1 MLGHVARLALA
12 ALALG
17 AAPAAAEP
25 DDDLFLFTGNY
36 PPNVVLLQDNSLSMA
51 EIEWHP
57 AFDPEATPTC
67 SFWDNTK
74 SYTVSNGTLVGGLT
88 SNPLKVPAGSQTLTA
103 AQTAD
108 TDCHNTRTIYNPN
121 NPDPTT
127 YSGRYL
133 NWYFSDEADAHK
145 TEIET
150 AVHVP
155 PSCNTPACTSCDD
168 KYRRTRNQMAMQV
181 LLDVLCLAEPSGI
194 RFGHAFYREGANAP
208 DDDDPNGGWVGLQ
221 VDHPTPGH
229 ASNLEAHIK
238 NIDPDFEG
246 TPLAETLFTV
256 YTYYM
261 SRVDADRPNGADGA
275 TKFPKY
281 VFRESTGAASTNNVP
296 DSPVESAC
304 QKNFVI
310 IVTSGKPT
318 RDDFDVEAN
327 VTTAVGFADFQ
338 DLIGDYHADSE
349 TEEDGDAD
357 ETAWYLDDVAKYM
370 HDNDF
375 HLDFDDDQT
384 VDIYTVGLNVDST
397 TNGFLKKTSEEVGG
411 GLNYY
416 VRDGD
421 ELAAALLDAL
431 NSILEKAQS
440 FTAATVPS
448 SRTADGGDFFTTYF
462 LPSGKRAF
470 WEGSLRAWHI
480 EANGDIT
487 DANGDCALVDPD
499 AGECNSGPFDDFA
512 VPFWEAADEMP
523 LPADRE
529 LYVSKLVSGTP
540 DAVAFDVSLDAAD
553 LGVQTFAT
561 PGSPPDPSPNSS
573 LYTFRG
579 SLAINEEGLTDE
591 IVQFT
596 RGCTF
601 GTGVET
607 ADIDGGGVACAPR
620 NWRLGDIFHSN
631 PLLVGFPKTLVSDAS
646 FVQYKADFATRKRVM
661 YTGANDGFVHAFDAG
676 DWDASATPPKYDI
689 GTGVELFGFMP
700 WEPRQ
705 NIRKQIIDPP
715 TDRTYYVDGSPQAAD
730 VWLYPTAGTLVKDEA
745 DWRTVLVG
753 GLRQGGRHYYALDIT
768 DPSGTTY
775 PYPGYLWEFPNEN
788 DPDDP
793 SDADSYLPWMG
804 DTWGQPIIT
813 RVRVEYDGDTVERWV
828 AVVTAGYSA
837 EGDPNNASYS
847 ATSLKGRGI
856 FLIDVKSGQVLAEHK
871 FDDDGNCPWGTYDAT
886 APDEFMCF
894 ALAST
899 PAVFDVDFDGFADVI
914 YVGDA
919 GGSVWKWA
927 IHDVGED
934 RVNDGTGLKTQPA
947 WEFGRFFRAPRATI
961 SGDTYYKSFFTT
973 PAGALDGGQLYVTL
987 GTGERTNLGFEG
999 VTSNTAENNRFY
1011 VLIDSDPYENV
1022 AGIPAQEETD
1032 TDGAGPL
1039 QALTNVTSS
1048 TTCSAINPPGYFFT
1062 VGDGEKFVTR
1072 TDIFAGYVIGATFA
1086 PDATAVDPC
1095 VAKGVSALY
1104 AFRLSCGQGYF
1115 TDGGGDPDRNIDIGA
1130 GFPTDPQ
1137 TSLGVGGTENRIY
1150 IQKSGS
1156 DLQSIEASDVEA
1168 SGRLL
1173 YWREMP

>member
-1 MLGHVARLALA
+1 MTRRSRRLGRFA
-12 ALALG
+12 ALAWTGLFLA
-17 AAPAAAEP
+17 AAPAAAEV

-36 PPNVVLLQDNSLSMA
+36 PPNVVLIQDNSTSMN

-57 AFDPEATPTC
+57 DFDPEATPAC

-74 SYTVSNGTLVGGLT
+74 AYTVAGGTLVGGLLT
-88 SNPLKVPAGSQTLTA
+88 LTVPSGSQTLGLV
-103 AQTAD
+103 QTAD
-108 TDCHNTRTIYNPN
+108 TDCHHTRTIYNP
-121 NPDPTT
+121 TSAT

-133 NWYFSDEADAHK
+133 NWYFGLDNADPAL
-145 TEIET
+145 TEIAT
-150 AVHVP
+150 AIHTFATCSQ
-155 PSCNTPACTSCDD
+155 PSCTGCYN
-168 KYRRTRNQMAMQV
+168 KYRRTRNQMSKAV
-181 LLDVLCLAEPSGI
+181 LFDVLCQAEPTGV
-194 RFGHAFYREGANAP
+194 RFGHAFYRAAANSPA
-208 DDDDPNGGWVGLQ
+208 DDPNGGWVGLQ

-229 ASNLEAHIK
+229 ASNLEASVK
-238 NIDPDFEG
+238 NINSTVVG

-256 YTYYM
+256 YSYYM
-261 SRVDADRPNGADGA
+261 SRADAERPLGADA
-275 TKFPKY
+275 TTKFPKY
-281 VFRESTGAASTNNVP
+281 VFKESTGAASNNNVP

-310 IVTSGKPT
+310 IVTSGKPR
-318 RDDFDVEAN
+318 RDDFDEEAN
-327 VTTAVGFADFQ
+327 TTTAVGFADYG
-338 DLIGDYHADSE
+338 DLIGDFHADSE
-349 TEEDGDAD
+349 TEEPGDAD
-357 ETAWYLDDVAKYM
+357 ETSWYLDDVAKYM
-370 HDNDF
+370 HEHDF
-375 HLDFDDDQT
+375 HLGFDDDQT
-384 VDIYTVGLNVDST
+384 IDIYTIGLNVDST
-397 TNGFLKKTSEEVGG
+397 TNEFLKKTSEEVGG
-411 GLNYY
+411 GLNFY

-421 ELAAALLDAL
+421 ELAAALIDAL

-523 LPADRE
+523 QPADRE
-529 LYVSKLVSGTP
+529 LYVSKLVSGNP
-540 DAVAFDVSLDAAD
+540 DMVDFDASLDAAD
-553 LGVQTFAT
+553 LGVQTFTT
-561 PGSPPDPSPNSS
+561 PGSPPDPAPNSG

-591 IVQFT
+591 IIQFT

-607 ADIDGGGVACAPR
+607 ADIDGGGVPCAAR

-646 FVQYKADFATRKRVM
+646 FVNFKAAFATRTRVM
-661 YTGANDGFVHAFDAG
+661 YTGANDGFLHAFDAG
-676 DWDASATPPKYDI
+676 DWDAGATPPKYDI
-689 GTGVELFGFMP
+689 GSGVELFGFMP
-700 WEPRQ
+700 WAPRQ
-705 NIRKQIIDPP
+705 NIRKQVVDPP

-730 VWLYPTAGTLVKDEA
+730 VWLYPTAGTLVKDDA

-753 GLRQGGRHYYALDIT
+753 GLRQGGPHFYALDIT

-775 PYPGYLWEFPNEN
+775 PYPGYLWEFPNET

-793 SDADSYLPWMG
+793 SVAGSYLPWMG
-804 DTWGQPIIT
+804 DTWGQPILT
-813 RVRVEYDGDTVERWV
+813 RVKVNYDGDTVERWV
-828 AVVTAGYSA
+828 AVVTAGYS
-837 EGDPNNASYS
+837 EESDPNNAAYS
-847 ATSLKGRGI
+847 ATGLKGRGI
-856 FLIDVKSGQVLAEHK
+856 FIIDLKSGEVLAEHK
-871 FDDDGNCPWGTYDAT
+871 YDEDGHCPWGTYDAT

-919 GGSVWKWA
+919 GGSLWKWA
-927 IHDVGED
+927 IGDVGED
-934 RVNDGTGLKTQPA
+934 RVNDGSGLKTQPA
-947 WEFGRFFRAPRATI
+947 WEFGRFFRAPRTTI

-973 PAGALDGGQLYVTL
+973 PAGALDGGQLYVAL

-999 VTSNTAENNRFY
+999 VTSNTGENNRFY

-1022 AGIPAQEETD
+1022 AGIPAQEEAD

-1086 PDATAVDPC
+1086 PSASVDPC
-1095 VAKGVSALY
+1095 TAKGVSALY

-1156 DLQSIEASDVEA
+1156 DLQSIEAEDVDA

>member
-1 MLGHVARLALA
+1 MLGHLKALAFAGLALA
-12 ALALG
+12 A
-17 AAPAAAEP
+17 APAGAEV

-36 PPNVVLLQDNSLSMA
+36 PPNVVLLQDNSTSMN
-51 EIEWHP
+51 EVEWHP
-57 AFDPEATPTC
+57 AFDPNDTPAC

-74 SYTVSNGTLVGGLT
+74 TYTVGGGTLVGGLVT
-88 SNPLKVPAGSQTLTA
+88 LTVPSGSQTLGLV
-103 AQTAD
+103 QTAD
-108 TDCHNTRTIYNPN
+108 TDCHNTRTVYNPSSA
-121 NPDPTT
+121 T

-133 NWYFSDEADAHK
+133 NWYFSDDADAHV
-145 TEIET
+145 TEIST
-150 AVHVP
+150 AVHTFATCNQ
-155 PSCNTPACTSCDD
+155 PSCSGCYE
-168 KYRRTRNQMAMQV
+168 KYRRTRNQMAKAV
-181 LLDVLCLAEPSGI
+181 LFDVLCQAEPTGV
-194 RFGHAFYREGANAP
+194 RFGHAFYRAAANSPAN
-208 DDDDPNGGWVGLQ
+208 DPNGGWIGLQ
-221 VDHPTPGH
+221 VDHPSPGH

-238 NIDPDFEG
+238 NINSTVVG

-256 YTYYM
+256 YSYYM
-261 SRVDADRPNGADGA
+261 SRDDADRPLGADA
-275 TKFPKY
+275 TTKFPKY
-281 VFRESTGAASTNNVP
+281 VFKESTGAASNNNVP

-310 IVTSGKPT
+310 IVTSGKPR
-318 RDDFDVEAN
+318 RDDFDQETN
-327 VTTAVGFADFQ
+327 TNTAVGFADYAE
-338 DLIGDYHADSE
+338 LIGDYHNDSE
-349 TEEDGDAD
+349 TEEPGDAD
-357 ETAWYLDDVAKYM
+357 ETSWYLDDVAKYM
-370 HDNDF
+370 HEHDF
-375 HLDFDDDQT
+375 HLGFDGDQT
-384 VDIYTVGLNVDST
+384 IDIYTIGLNVDST
-397 TNGFLKKTSEEVGG
+397 TNDFLKKTSEEVGG

-421 ELAAALLDAL
+421 ELAAALIDAL

-499 AGECNSGPFDDFA
+499 SGECNSGPFDDFA

-523 LPADRE
+523 LPPDRD

-540 DAVAFDVSLDAAD
+540 DAVAFDVSLGAAD
-553 LGVQTFAT
+553 LGVQTFTA
-561 PGSPPDPSPNSS
+561 PGSPPDPSPNSG

-591 IVQFT
+591 IIQFT

-607 ADIDGGGVACAPR
+607 SDIDGGGVACAPR

-646 FVQYKADFATRKRVM
+646 FVDFKTTFATRKRVM
-661 YTGANDGFVHAFDAG
+661 YTGANDGFLHAFAAG
-676 DWDASATPPKYDI
+676 DWDAGATPPKYDI
-689 GTGVELFGFMP
+689 GTGEELFGFMP
-700 WEPRQ
+700 WAPRQ
-705 NIRKQIIDPP
+705 NIRKQVVDPP

-730 VWLYPTAGTLVKDEA
+730 VWLYPTAATLPAAKDDA

-753 GLRQGGRHYYALDIT
+753 GLRQGGRHFYALDIT
-768 DPSGTTY
+768 DPSGATY
-775 PYPGYLWEFPNEN
+775 AYPGYLWEFPRED

-793 SDADSYLPWMG
+793 ADADSYLPWMG
-804 DTWGQPIIT
+804 DTWGQPILT
-813 RVRVEYDGDTVERWV
+813 RVKVNYNGDTVERWV
-828 AVVTAGYSA
+828 AVVTAGYS
-837 EGDPNNASYS
+837 EESDPNNLAYS
-847 ATSLKGRGI
+847 ATGLKGRGI
-856 FLIDVKSGQVLAEHK
+856 FIIDLKSGEVLAQHK
-871 FDDDGNCPWGTYDAT
+871 YDEDGHCPWGTYDAT

-919 GGSVWKWA
+919 GGSLWKWA
-927 IHDVGED
+927 IGDVGED
-934 RVNDGTGLKTQPA
+934 RVNDGSGLKTQPA
-947 WEFGRFFRAPRATI
+947 WEFGRFFRAPRTTI

-973 PAGALDGGQLYVTL
+973 PAGALDGGQLYVAL

-999 VTSNTAENNRFY
+999 VTSSTNENNRFY
-1011 VLIDSDPYENV
+1011 VLIDTDPHENV

-1039 QALTNVTSS
+1039 AALTNVTSS
-1048 TTCSAINPPGYFFT
+1048 TACSAISPPGYFFT

-1086 PDATAVDPC
+1086 PSVSVDPC
-1095 VAKGVSALY
+1095 TAKGVSALY

-1156 DLQSIEASDVEA
+1156 DLQSIEAEDVDA